1 MRPCFLFDL
10 DGTVADNGEGILKSA
25 QYALDAF
32 GFPNQPE
39 EKLRLFVGPPLD
51 QSFRELYGMSQE
63 EALRAIAKY
72 RERYSV
78 TGVLENHLYPGISE
92 LLRDLAQIGQVCLAT
107 SKPQVFAEKILETR
121 GVRQYFSLVVGAEL
135 SGERTEKGEVIEAA
149 LQGLGDP
156 PRDWAVMIGD
166 RKFDVEAG
174 QALGLVTVGVDYG
187 YAPPGEMDQCRP
199 AYRAATVEELAALL
213 KAWAAGKGETE
224 R

>member
-1 MRPCFLFDL
+1 MSPCFLFDL

-149 LQGLGDP
+149 LQGRSVICRSPFLLSNNRCRTGISLG
-156 PRDWAVMIGD
+156 
-166 RKFDVEAG
+166 
-174 QALGLVTVGVDYG
+174 GLVGEIDDRHG
-187 YAPPGEMDQCRP
+187 PRHGIIESLPLPGALVSERI
-199 AYRAATVEELAALL
+199 RAVVRL
-213 KAWAAGKGETE
+213 GI
-224 R
+224 